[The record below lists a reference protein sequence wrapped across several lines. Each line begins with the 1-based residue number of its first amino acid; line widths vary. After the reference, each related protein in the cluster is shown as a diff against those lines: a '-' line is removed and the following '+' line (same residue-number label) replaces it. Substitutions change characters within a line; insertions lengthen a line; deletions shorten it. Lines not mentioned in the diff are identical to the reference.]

1 MHPRAIL
8 AITATVLF
16 VTLTLVITSRNNAQ
30 KSATAKATPNK
41 PVAGDATP
49 SSDGPIRSDVSLRT
63 SAYPRASVQGPL
75 VRGSRT
81 PRNAGDD
88 TEVDGSDQRTFPSAS
103 ARKPARKPRTSGSQE
118 EFLADALF
126 LQLDVNHDG
135 VLSGSEIPTEFRA
148 AANERGV
155 IDAETFAKLFQ
166 DIVKKYRD
174 GQLTAASINA
184 PRMQSL
190 TGALPGWFTALDPDG
205 TGRVT
210 LARWRAAGRKVAE
223 FERMD
228 TNGDGVLTWREVR
241 ALQAIPGATGS
252 GITPGRPQS
261 GPGRADQG
269 SMANATVGAE
279 NDAKSPDETK
289 PAAPSSRADALLA
302 YYGAVAA
309 GTTPPRMRNLIASG
323 PPIKPAKPVKA
334 SPAPASSSPGLPP
347 TSAVNPAPPPPP
359 ATDSEVAT
367 LPLPISGTDYWDQRD
382 SEHVTALDEG
392 ARPNVLFL
400 GDSITDF
407 LQNASGGPVW
417 DEYFAPLSSLNFGV
431 GGIRTS
437 HVLWQIETGEV
448 AMATPKVIVLLIGSN
463 NLGIAKQEPEEVA
476 AGIEKI
482 VAELGEQLPDTR
494 VLLLGILPRGPKPDD
509 PFRAQIARVNNLIS
523 DLDDGNRVTFLDIG
537 NVFLSKDGSISP
549 DVMPDGAHPSLYG
562 YELYTEAML
571 PTLKGLLPKNP

>member
-1 MHPRAIL
+1 MHPRFIL
-8 AITATVLF
+8 ATTATVLF

-30 KSATAKATPNK
+30 KSANAKATQNK
-41 PVAGDATP
+41 TAAIDTMP
-49 SSDGPIRSDVSLRT
+49 SSDGPVRSDMSLRT
-63 SAYPRASVQGPL
+63 SASPRASVQRPPF
-75 VRGSRT
+75 RGMT
-81 PRNAGDD
+81 PWNAGEA
-88 TEVDGSDQRTFPSAS
+88 TEVDGSDQQRAFPSVSAS
-103 ARKPARKPRTSGSQE
+103 KPTRKPRTSGSQV

-135 VLSGSEIPTEFRA
+135 VLSGSEIPTEFREA
-148 AANERGV
+148 VNERGV

-166 DIVKKYRD
+166 DVVKKYRD
-174 GQLTAASINA
+174 GELTAASVNA
-184 PRMQSL
+184 PGMQSL

-228 TNGDGVLTWREVR
+228 TNSDGVLTWREVR
-241 ALQAIPGATGS
+241 AFQAQPGAGS
-252 GITPGRPQS
+252 GAIPGRPQAGQGGADSMTMASSS
-261 GPGRADQG
+261 GQDG
-269 SMANATVGAE
+269 
-279 NDAKSPDETK
+279 KSPDETK
-289 PAAPSSRADALLA
+289 PAVPSSRADALLA

-309 GTTPPRMRNLIASG
+309 GTTPPRMRNLVVASA
-323 PPIKPAKPVKA
+323 PPAKPAKPAKA
-334 SPAPASSSPGLPP
+334 SAAPPSSSPGLPP

-359 ATDSEVAT
+359 ATDAEVAT

-509 PFRAQIARVNNLIS
+509 PFRAQIARVNSLIS